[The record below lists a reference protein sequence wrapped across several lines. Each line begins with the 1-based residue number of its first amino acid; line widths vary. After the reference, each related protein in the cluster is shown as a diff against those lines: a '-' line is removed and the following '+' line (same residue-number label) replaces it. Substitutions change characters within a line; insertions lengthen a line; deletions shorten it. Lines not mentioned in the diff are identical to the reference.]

1 MLNFFTQE
9 TKADGTYNIRNNCD
23 QDSIHNHKKLINHLD
38 HQSRSMRMG
47 VNLVHLN
54 HVRAVYEKFEFIDHG
69 LLSTDIERDDKQ
81 NWRSAQR
88 LSFSNV
94 RKLLSQIGNHVNLGT
109 NTYLEIVWMYVEVS

>member
-1 MLNFFTQE
+1 M
-9 TKADGTYNIRNNCD
+9 KDDGYNIRNNCD

-47 VNLVHLN
+47 VNRVHLN
-54 HVRAVYEKFEFIDHG
+54 HGREVYEKFEFVDHG
-69 LLSTDIERDDKQ
+69 LLSIDIDRDDKQ

-94 RKLLSQIGNHVNLGT
+94 RDVLN
-109 NTYLEIVWMYVEVS
+109 